1 MNSGHVS
8 ITGTYT
14 GKSWEKLAS
23 LLAGEQGKKRAAQNN
38 FAHIYVKRKSL
49 ENEAA
54 ILNYFWS
61 INSVKFHKS
70 HITRKLQILG
80 RGLSGPMKTILSS
93 SGWQSDGS
101 GSFAKKQSYLATTR
115 VHLSH
120 GSVHAR
126 KSFFLSWCTGHCQRW
141 THRLHWC

>member
-8 ITGTYT
+8 ITGIYT

-54 ILNYFWS
+54 ILNYF
-61 INSVKFHKS
+61 
-70 HITRKLQILG
+70 
-80 RGLSGPMKTILSS
+80 
-93 SGWQSDGS
+93 
-101 GSFAKKQSYLATTR
+101 
-115 VHLSH
+115 
-120 GSVHAR
+120 
-126 KSFFLSWCTGHCQRW
+126 
-141 THRLHWC
+141 